1 MSHSWRVLS
10 KRLRRERASI
20 CFRAESFCPAS
31 VPGSLGGQ
39 RKTWLHD
46 GVTNDASELVGGPA
60 AT

>member
-31 VPGSLGGQ
+31 VPGSLGG
-39 RKTWLHD
+39 
-46 GVTNDASELVGGPA
+46 A
-60 AT
+60 AEDLAP